1 MTLSIDTIKSAA
13 AGCETAIDLL
23 NEHYCYGHCM
33 DLAIALNRAY
43 GYIIQASMVESKWVG
58 HAWVKLPDGTF
69 LDILS
74 RYTDTDELESFGDGK
89 CTLSFTSEGDFVSI
103 LEIKDNELEVFIND
117 LAIAQE
123 VVGIYL
129 APKFKLTP

>member
-1 MTLSIDTIKSAA
+1 MTLSIATIKSAA
-13 AGCETAIDLL
+13 AGCESAIDLL

-33 DLAIALNRAY
+33 DLAIALHRAY
-43 GYIIQASMVESKWVG
+43 GYTIQASMVESKWVG
-58 HAWVKLPDGTF
+58 HAWVRLPDGTY

-74 RYTDTDELESFGDGK
+74 RYTDTDELESFGDGE
-89 CTLSFTSEGDFVSI
+89 CTLSFTNEGDFVSM
-103 LEIKDNELEVFIND
+103 LEIKDNELEVFSND

-129 APKFKLTP
+129 APKFNLSL